1 MGPLLCPIAHPA
13 RTQLTLGSW
22 AGQRHTQATLPIHR
36 NSSRSCAAGSSH
48 LLGQG
53 GLLAGVLSTHTK
65 FWASEGR
72 APVGVT
78 FGMWAQ
84 LNSSCLTPHSLIVPA
99 LTGCLAFS
107 TRYTHLLC
115 QRWYQRARRQAL
127 VPLLTALL
135 EGLKASATFP
145 PSAALNK

>member
-1 MGPLLCPIAHPA
+1 MGPLLCPVAHPA
-13 RTQLTLGSW
+13 CTQLTLGSW

-53 GLLAGVLSTHTK
+53 GLLAGVLNTHTK

-72 APVGVT
+72 APFGVT
-78 FGMWAQ
+78 FGVWAQ

-99 LTGCLAFS
+99 FNGCLSFS
-107 TRYTHLLC
+107 SCTGTHYTHPLC
-115 QRWYQRARRQAL
+115 QRGYQTARRAGTS
-127 VPLLTALL
+127 PLAHR
-135 EGLKASATFP
+135 SP
-145 PSAALNK
+145 